1 VHRDIQVV
9 TVLLFAVRLAVV
21 AVGRRQLAVQ
31 VLAQLEVLG
40 AQEQLHRLAVCQQ
53 LTRRAVL
60 VAVRQGQAGQ
70 LLEQPTQVTAAAA
83 TMQQGQTTRVQVVV
97 ELLL

>member
-1 VHRDIQVV
+1 M
-9 TVLLFAVRLAVV
+9 LFAVRLAVV

-83 TMQQGQTTRVQVVV
+83 TMRKAVRAS
-97 ELLL
+97 